1 VKDALFIFVIL
12 FAMGFCMV
20 FEFLARPI
28 APEVA
33 VTTPLAVL
41 ITVPPKPT
49 IVRRKPR
56 VVVVPVVVGAAACPE
71 LNDGAPC
78 REIYDFRQRCSAS
91 WPKEKPHS

>member
-12 FAMGFCMV
+12 FAMGFMLMY
-20 FEFLARPI
+20 EFLARQI

-78 REIYDFRQRCSAS
+78 RKLYDFRERCSAT
-91 WPKEKPHS
+91 EDFQ